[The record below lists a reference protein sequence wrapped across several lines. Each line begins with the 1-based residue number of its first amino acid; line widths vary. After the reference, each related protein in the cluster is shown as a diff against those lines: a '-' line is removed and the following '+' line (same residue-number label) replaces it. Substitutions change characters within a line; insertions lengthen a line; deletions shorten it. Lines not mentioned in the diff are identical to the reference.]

1 MDYIREELLRQRT
14 ILSVLMGGG
23 QSKEQEEPETTGDGM
38 LSGGQTGADAR
49 GQILAAWETETLRPL
64 HGRSGSTAIPAAERV
79 GVAVFGDREAVR
91 RRQVF
96 SAEEEPAAPVYAVR
110 YERTAPE
117 ADTGAKEFSRSIQRD
132 ARRYD
137 GGFSIY

>member
-1 MDYIREELLRQRT
+1 MNYIREELLRQRT

-23 QSKEQEEPETTGDGM
+23 QPNEPKEPEPNRDGT
-38 LSGGQTGADAR
+38 LSGGQADAGAGEQTR
-49 GQILAAWETETLRPL
+49 TVQETETIRTLRGQS
-64 HGRSGSTAIPAAERV
+64 GRSEIPAAERM
-79 GVAVFGDREAVR
+79 GTAVPAGRETAW

-96 SAEEEPAAPVYAVR
+96 SAEEEMAVPVRAAR
-110 YERTAPE
+110 YERTVME
-117 ADTGAKEFSRSIQRD
+117 ADTGAKELSRSIQRD